1 MNSIHILI
9 VVRLGFGD
17 SQVRV
22 RWQLL
27 GLSDS

>member
-1 MNSIHILI
+1 MNSIHIFI

-17 SQVRV
+17 GHVRV

-27 GLSDS
+27 GLSNS